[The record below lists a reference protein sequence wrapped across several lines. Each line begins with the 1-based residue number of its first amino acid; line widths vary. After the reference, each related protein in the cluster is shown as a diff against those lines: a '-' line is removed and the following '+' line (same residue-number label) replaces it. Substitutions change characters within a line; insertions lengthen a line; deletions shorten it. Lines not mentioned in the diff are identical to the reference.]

1 MPIGPTGPY
10 AYGKLGRPVASQ
22 FGPEAIGARFKAR
35 AGPAHSHLDQ
45 PLASSLFLSHH
56 SSSSLQ
62 HQHSE
67 QGHYGRDGA
76 LKQDAIGFVLLSIYL
91 LGSVSCVRT

>member
-35 AGPAHSHLDQ
+35 SGPAHSHLD
-45 PLASSLFLSHH
+45 LYTLFVPNYKSFKNLGESKIFKFG
-56 SSSSLQ
+56 Q
-62 HQHSE
+62 
-67 QGHYGRDGA
+67 
-76 LKQDAIGFVLLSIYL
+76 IYI
-91 LGSVSCVRT
+91 TK

>member
-35 AGPAHSHLDQ
+35 AGPAHSHLE
-45 PLASSLFLSHH
+45 PRGRRTSSGAARSGQTRLGFTPRRSAI
-56 SSSSLQ
+56 
-62 HQHSE
+62 E
-67 QGHYGRDGA
+67 Q
-76 LKQDAIGFVLLSIYL
+76 VE
-91 LGSVSCVRT
+91 